1 MYANTKAIG
10 RFDLGKL
17 CFNYQDPEYQKNR
30 TTRVKVVHTK
40 DGKKKVTFQGVKK
53 KLKQSQ

>member
-1 MYANTKAIG
+1 MYSNSRAIG

-17 CFNYQDPEYQKNR
+17 CFNYKDPEYQKHR
-30 TTRVKVVHTK
+30 TTKVKVVHTEG
-40 DGKKKVTFQGVKK
+40 GKKKVTFQGVKK